1 VAAHV
6 LVASRGVRLTM
17 RHHFDF
23 GPDRTVVGDDLV
35 RAEAWDALR
44 TRTDGAFSLAASR
57 EELERSADSRPEI
70 GERARAIERWL
81 ERHGVGSVASYG
93 VGGAVLEAWLLRVR
107 PEQRLVLADYA
118 PETVERL
125 HGLFPDVDV
134 TSHDLL
140 SDPPLEADAHLF
152 HRIDTELTDEQW
164 RAVFKRFAGETILVV
179 ATEVAT
185 ARRLGQELLLRAR
198 NRHLTRAGWL
208 RTRGS
213 FEALWKGTHDAEPL
227 RLHDL
232 DGWALVPRAA

>member
-1 VAAHV
+1 
-6 LVASRGVRLTM
+6 M

-23 GPDRTVVGDDLV
+23 GPDRAVVGDDLV

-44 TRTDGAFSLAASR
+44 TRTDGAFSVAASR
-57 EELERSADSRPEI
+57 EELERTADGRPEI

-81 ERHGVGSVASYG
+81 EQRDVDALASYG
-93 VGGAVLEAWLLRVR
+93 VGGGVLEAWLLRLR
-107 PEQRLVLADYA
+107 PDRRLALTDYG

-125 HGLFPDVDV
+125 RVLFPEAEVAR
-134 TSHDLL
+134 HDLL
-140 SDPPLEADAHLF
+140 RDAPLDAEVHLF

-164 RAVFKRFAGETILVV
+164 REVLRRFADQTILVV

-185 ARRLGQELLLRAR
+185 APRLARELLLRTR

-213 FEALWKGTHDAEPL
+213 FEALWRGTHDAEAL

-232 DGWALVPRAA
+232 DGWALTPRAA

>member
-1 VAAHV
+1 
-6 LVASRGVRLTM
+6 M

-44 TRTDGAFSLAASR
+44 TRTDGAFSLAGSR
-57 EELERSADSRPEI
+57 EELERSTDSRPEI

-81 ERHGVGSVASYG
+81 ERHDVGSVASYG
-93 VGGAVLEAWLLRVR
+93 VGGAVLEAWLLRIR
-107 PEQRLVLADYA
+107 PRQRLVLADYA
-118 PETVERL
+118 PETVARL
-125 HGLFPDVDV
+125 RGLFPEVDV

-140 SDPPLEADAHLF
+140 SDPPLEAEAHLF

-164 RAVFKRFAGETILVV
+164 RGVFERFAGETILVA

-185 ARRLGQELLLRAR
+185 VRRLGQELLLRAR

>member
-1 VAAHV
+1 
-6 LVASRGVRLTM
+6 M

-23 GPDRTVVGDDLV
+23 GPDRAVVGDDLV

-44 TRTDGAFSLAASR
+44 TRTDGAFSVAASR
-57 EELERSADSRPEI
+57 EELERTADGRPEI

-81 ERHGVGSVASYG
+81 EQRDVDALASYG
-93 VGGAVLEAWLLRVR
+93 VGGGVLEAWLLRLR
-107 PEQRLVLADYA
+107 PERRLALTDYG

-125 HGLFPDVDV
+125 RALFPEAEVV
-134 TSHDLL
+134 RHDLL
-140 SDPPLEADAHLF
+140 RDAPLGAEAHLF

-164 RAVFKRFAGETILVV
+164 RDVLRRFAGETILVV

-185 ARRLGQELLLRAR
+185 ASRLARELLLRAR

-213 FEALWKGTHDAEPL
+213 FEALWRQTHDAESL

-232 DGWALVPRAA
+232 EGWVLTPRAA

>member
-1 VAAHV
+1 
-6 LVASRGVRLTM
+6 M

-44 TRTDGAFSLAASR
+44 TRTDGAFSVAASR
-57 EELERSADSRPEI
+57 EELELSADSRPEI
-70 GERARAIERWL
+70 GERARVIDRWL
-81 ERHGVGSVASYG
+81 VRHDVGSLASYG
-93 VGGAVLEAWLLRVR
+93 VGGGVVEAWLLRVR
-107 PEQRLVLADYA
+107 PGRRLLLTDYA
-118 PETVERL
+118 PGTVERL
-125 HGLFPDVDV
+125 RELLPETEV
-134 TSHDLL
+134 TQHDLL

-164 RAVFKRFAGETILVV
+164 RGVLERFASETILVV

-185 ARRLGQELLLRAR
+185 VRRLGQELLLRAR

-208 RTRGS
+208 RTRDS
-213 FEALWKGTHDAEPL
+213 FEALWKRTHDAEPL